1 MVDTIPI
8 NEKTIQNSF
17 NDQYDTHLYKWFF
30 KTTGSVYEIDSYY
43 NKDKVVFST
52 NKKRVNLVIYGK
64 NLSVA
69 VAGEKVSEV
78 SGFVRS
84 VVFEEAGK

>member
-1 MVDTIPI
+1 MKKKSEKIKNGYRI
-8 NEKTIQNSF
+8 NE
-17 NDQYDTHLYKWFF
+17 L
-30 KTTGSVYEIDSYY
+30 GVYIYGQRAVIVDGDAKILDY

-78 SGFVRS
+78 SGFIKS